1 MLHFGLE
8 VLSFLLKLLFSM
20 KGKPLGPTL
29 KQSIFS
35 FYNRKDDN
43 LHWLVE
49 PWSNVGKQ
57 EYLRNVCI
65 FDNKHLM
72 TGSSRDIYFL

>member
-8 VLSFLLKLLFSM
+8 VLSFLLKLLFNM
-20 KGKPLGPTL
+20 KPLGPTL

-35 FYNRKDDN
+35 FYNRKDNN

-49 PWSNVGKQ
+49 PWSNCWQARISQ
-57 EYLRNVCI
+57 ECLHIR
-65 FDNKHLM
+65 
-72 TGSSRDIYFL
+72 

>member
-8 VLSFLLKLLFSM
+8 VLSFLLKLLFNM
-20 KGKPLGPTL
+20 KGKLLGPTL

-35 FYNRKDDN
+35 FYNRKDNN

-49 PWSNVGKQ
+49 PWSNCWQARISQ
-57 EYLRNVCI
+57 ECLHIR
-65 FDNKHLM
+65 
-72 TGSSRDIYFL
+72 

>member
-8 VLSFLLKLLFSM
+8 VLSFLMKLLFNM

-35 FYNRKDDN
+35 FYNRKDNN

-49 PWSNVGKQ
+49 PWSNCWQARISQ
-57 EYLRNVCI
+57 ECLHIR
-65 FDNKHLM
+65 
-72 TGSSRDIYFL
+72 